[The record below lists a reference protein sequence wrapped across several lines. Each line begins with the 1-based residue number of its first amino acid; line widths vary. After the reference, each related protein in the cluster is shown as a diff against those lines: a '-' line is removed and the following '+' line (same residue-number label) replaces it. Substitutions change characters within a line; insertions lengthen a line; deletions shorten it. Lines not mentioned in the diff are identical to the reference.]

1 MVLGAALLGGAVAFV
16 LEWNDRRLHLA
27 LALSTGT
34 LLGAVFLHL
43 LPDLALV
50 AHEGGRR
57 LGIWILIGVLLVHL
71 VEAVFL
77 RTTDHDDHHRHR
89 SVGVVTALGVAVH
102 AASAGLGL
110 AALQRGEALG
120 ASFLAAFLSHKA
132 FESFAV
138 GNVFLLA
145 KTSKP
150 KMVAMLTAF
159 ALITPATLLL
169 GDRVLAQ
176 VGAGSLG
183 IVTAVAAGTFL
194 YVCVAELLP
203 EVFHHREDALA
214 KFVLLGLGVGLTTAL
229 ETFAH

>member
-1 MVLGAALLGGAVAFV
+1 MVFAAALLGAVVAF
-16 LEWNDRRLHLA
+16 LLQWNDRRLHLA

-34 LLGAVFLHL
+34 LLGAVFIHL
-43 LPDLALV
+43 LPDLAIV
-50 AHEGGRR
+50 AEEDSHG
-57 LGIWILIGVLLVHL
+57 LGVWVLLGVLMVHL

-110 AALQRGEALG
+110 AALQRGDALG
-120 ASFLAAFLSHKA
+120 TSLVVAFLSHKA
-132 FESFAV
+132 FETFAV

-145 KTSKP
+145 RTPKP
-150 KMVAMLTAF
+150 RMAAMLVGF
-159 ALITPATLLL
+159 ALITPVTFVV
-169 GDRVLAQ
+169 GDRLLSF
-176 VGAGSLG
+176 VGAGWLG

-203 EVFHHREDALA
+203 EVFHHREDALL
-214 KFVLLGLGVGLTTAL
+214 KFGLLGAGVALSTVL
-229 ETFAH
+229 ETMAH